1 MKKLKQQDTTQL
13 SKWSSQGPKASLKL
27 EAALFHHSHL
37 FKEKEIGGIHC
48 AGSRAKVPLD

>member
-1 MKKLKQQDTTQL
+1 MKKLKQQGTTQL